1 MDGPVT
7 LAIDIG
13 GTGLKAD
20 ALDADGHMLVDRVR
34 TRPNTRARRTLTAA
48 LRRLVAAAPA
58 FDRVSAGFPG
68 VVRKGLV
75 LSAPHFVTVD
85 GPGSHI
91 DPELVKAWDHFDLAG
106 ALERTGSA
114 RRVYSTTPICRV
126 STWSPVRGVELVM
139 TLGTG
144 VGTATLRGRSPWAP
158 PGSSRTTRSARARPT
173 TNSSVPRARKRIG
186 NKRWN
191 RRLDKAIDN
200 LRVLTL
206 FDHLYLGGGNAEHAD
221 LPFRRRRHRHRPQR
235 RHPRRPEALD
245 DEHRRARALTRGGGN
260 ARREG
265 SSCRV
270 RHRRA
275 SLPYSRLRVVSHLH

>member
-20 ALDADGHMLVDRVR
+20 ALDANGHMLVDRVR
-34 TRPNTRARRTLTAA
+34 TPTEYPCPPDALISA
-48 LRRLVAAAPA
+48 LRGLVAPLPA

-68 VVRKGLV
+68 VVRNGLV

-91 DPELVKAWDHFDLAG
+91 HPELVKAWDHFDLAS
-106 ALERTGSA
+106 ALERTWQ
-114 RRVYSTTPICRV
+114 RPTRVLNDADLQGLDVV
-126 STWSPVRGVELVM
+126 SGRGVELVV

-144 VGTATLRGRSPWAP
+144 VGTAIFEDGRLGPHLELAHHP
-158 PGSSRTTRSARARPT
+158 FRKGETYNDQLGAA
-173 TNSSVPRARKRIG
+173 ARKHIG

-191 RRLDKAIDN
+191 HRLGKAIN
-200 LRVLTL
+200 TLRALTL

-221 LPFRRRRHRHRPQR
+221 LPFP
-235 RHPRRPEALD
+235 D
-245 DEHRRARALTRGGGN
+245 DVTVIDPNAGILGGLKLWTTDTAGP
-260 ARREG
+260 
-265 SSCRV
+265 V
-270 RHRRA
+270 R
-275 SLPYSRLRVVSHLH
+275 